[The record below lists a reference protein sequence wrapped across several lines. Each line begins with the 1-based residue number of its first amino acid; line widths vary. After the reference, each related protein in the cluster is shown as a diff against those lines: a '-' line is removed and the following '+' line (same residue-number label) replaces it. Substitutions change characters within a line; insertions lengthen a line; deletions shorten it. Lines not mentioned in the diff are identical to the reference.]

1 MGQTAIES
9 VDEASSIR
17 IFADGFRIFVAS
29 DETGV
34 PVRIVD
40 MMGRTLVNQP
50 LHAYAAYPM
59 PATGV
64 YLVKVGNLPAKKVI
78 VVK

>member
-1 MGQTAIES
+1 M
-9 VDEASSIR
+9 
-17 IFADGFRIFVAS
+17 AS

-59 PATGV
+59 PAAGV

>member
-1 MGQTAIES
+1 M
-9 VDEASSIR
+9 
-17 IFADGFRIFVAS
+17 AS